1 MTYGYQK
8 TKNLAFEDVD
18 LTLRNALIYVGF
30 GIVTEI
36 DIQSTFRQKLGIEF
50 NRFQI
55 LGACNPKL
63 ANQALNIEPEVAMLI
78 PCNVV
83 FWENKDH
90 SVTISIIDA
99 EKQLS
104 YTKNEKLSNI
114 GKEVNHLLMKAIEL
128 V

>member
-8 TKNLAFEDVD
+8 TTNLAFEDVD

-90 SVTISIIDA
+90 SVTISTIDA

>member
-1 MTYGYQK
+1 MIYGYQK
-8 TKNLAFEDVD
+8 TTDLAFEDVD

-55 LGACNPKL
+55 LGACNPQL

>member
-1 MTYGYQK
+1 MIYGYQK
-8 TKNLAFEDVD
+8 TTNLAFEDVD

-36 DIQSTFRQKLGIEF
+36 DIQSTFRQKLGVEF

-55 LGACNPKL
+55 LGACNPQL

-104 YTKNEKLSNI
+104 YAKNEKLLNI

>member
-8 TKNLAFEDVD
+8 TTNLAFEDVD

-55 LGACNPKL
+55 LGACNPQL

-104 YTKNEKLSNI
+104 YAKNEKLLNI

>member
-1 MTYGYQK
+1 MIYAYQK
-8 TKNLAFEDVD
+8 KTNLAFEDVD
-18 LTLRNALIYVGF
+18 LALRNALIYVGF

-36 DIQSTFRQKLGIEF
+36 DIQSTFREKLGIEF

-55 LGACNPKL
+55 LGACNPQL

-90 SVTISIIDA
+90 SVTISTIDA

-104 YTKNEKLSNI
+104 YAKNEKLLNI

>member
-1 MTYGYQK
+1 MIYGYQK
-8 TKNLAFEDVD
+8 TTNLAFEDVD

-55 LGACNPKL
+55 LGACNPQL

-104 YTKNEKLSNI
+104 YAKNEKLLNI

>member
-1 MTYGYQK
+1 MIYGYQK
-8 TKNLAFEDVD
+8 TTNSAFEDVD

-90 SVTISIIDA
+90 SKFKILKLYYTI
-99 EKQLS
+99 
-104 YTKNEKLSNI
+104 Y
-114 GKEVNHLLMKAIEL
+114 
-128 V
+128 

>member
-8 TKNLAFEDVD
+8 TTNLAFEDVD

-55 LGACNPKL
+55 LGACNPQL